1 MAGEELE
8 KRLSSVSFP
17 FQEVAP
23 QSVME
28 WFDIFARSHGT
39 TRELLLVSALASTSA
54 LIGKTTL
61 EVFPSYEEKGNLFF
75 IAVAQ
80 SGSRKSPACHHGCID
95 PIVEHLEAKLGKSI
109 VLDETSANGLFN
121 HFVSGDSV
129 PILCIDE
136 AHSFLT
142 KISGASKSNQVNLSM
157 ERLCKCFDGDCWYIL
172 KGSKGKRSGVSSA
185 RASHCCVYYSATVF
199 SESLAQNSRRR
210 KWTC

>member
-1 MAGEELE
+1 MAGEEEIRSVQDLE

-17 FQEVAP
+17 FQEVVP
-23 QSVME
+23 QSVIE

-80 SGSRKSPACHHGCID
+80 SGSGKSPACHHGCID

-109 VLDETSANGLFN
+109 ALDETSANGLFN

-136 AHSFLT
+136 GRFVFD
-142 KISGASKSNQVNLSM
+142 QNL
-157 ERLCKCFDGDCWYIL
+157 RCI
-172 KGSKGKRSGVSSA
+172 
-185 RASHCCVYYSATVF
+185 
-199 SESLAQNSRRR
+199 
-210 KWTC
+210 